1 MSIQQM
7 LFVSNTGTQ
16 TASIQMNAKT
26 TTGSFGFDP
35 PVCSEWTSGYDNGA
49 NSATLTPSTFRSQTI
64 TVIKNVTKFSYE
76 PELLACVES
85 LSDSGGMYVTIT
97 GATGS
102 NFFTK
107 ITITNNF
114 NSIQYFQANTADATY
129 TSGNNTW
136 YWAGSHP
143 YGLGFDEYVAGY
155 TVVLEY

>member
-7 LFVSNTGTQ
+7 LLVSNTGTQ
-16 TASIQMNAKT
+16 TATIQMYAT
-26 TTGSFGFDP
+26 TVTGSYGFDP
-35 PVCSEWTSGYDNGA
+35 STCSDTTTGYDNGA
-49 NSATLTPSTFRSQTI
+49 NSATLTPSTFRGQTV
-64 TVIKNVTKFSYE
+64 TVIKDTTKFFYE
-76 PELLACVES
+76 PELFACVES
-85 LSDSGGMYVTIT
+85 PIDSGGVYVTIT

-129 TSGNNTW
+129 TSGNTTW

-143 YGLGFDEYVAGY
+143 YGLMFDTYVAGY